1 MLTIFSILLI
11 QNIARKTQTATK
23 KPWWRGVIG
32 LAVLQIWRKFRKFHT
47 FCEKEIAKLLPKT
60 LQEQQKHYST
70 DDRCLLF
77 EEYLLDQTSL
87 NYILNLKRNIQMK
100 T

>member
-32 LAVLQIWRKFRKFHT
+32 LAVLRIWRKFRKFHT

-70 DDRCLLF
+70 VPA
-77 EEYLLDQTSL
+77 
-87 NYILNLKRNIQMK
+87 I
-100 T
+100 

>member
-11 QNIARKTQTATK
+11 QNIARKMQTATK

-32 LAVLQIWRKFRKFHT
+32 SAVLQIWRKFRKFHT
-47 FCEKEIAKLLPKT
+47 FCEKEIAKRLPKT
-60 LQEQQKHYST
+60 LQEQQKHDST

-87 NYILNLKRNIQMK
+87 NYILNLKRNRQMK